1 MRKSIWKIEK
11 LIAMVVMTATCII
24 LLLSVVLCAPLWL
37 LSVIMGEE
45 TGKVVIRI

>member
-37 LSVIMGEE
+37 LLSSWERKLV
-45 TGKVVIRI
+45 KS